1 MKLPLKKILI
11 ILTIVFV
18 LIVGIVGWIIFQKI
32 EFLPQEQGLGYK
44 QEQTGEIIL
53 SLIAK
58 ISKIDAG
65 KNRLIVKPLNE
76 EKEIGVILSKDT
88 EIIKLD
94 FPFNLSFPSEKE
106 FTLKK
111 TEIKISQL
119 KEGDTIF
126 IKTNKSITD
135 KTEFNNVNFIEVLP

>member
-1 MKLPLKKILI
+1 MKLSLKKILI
-11 ILTIVFV
+11 ILTIVLV
-18 LIVGIVGWIIFQKI
+18 LIAGTVSWLVFQKI
-32 EFLPQEQGLGYK
+32 KFPLQEHIYK
-44 QEQTGEIIL
+44 PEETGEKIL
-53 SLIAK
+53 SLMAK

-76 EKEIGVILSKDT
+76 EREIGVILSKDT

-94 FPFNLSFPSEKE
+94 FPFNLSSPSEKE

-126 IKTNKSITD
+126 IKTNKSIAG